1 VTLAGGCRRGRDV
14 HSVHEQVEAAIQAG
28 MDALAA
34 KRTLPVFG

>member
-1 VTLAGGCRRGRDV
+1 MR
-14 HSVHEQVEAAIQAG
+14 SVCEQVETAVRAG